1 MKDCTRKNE
10 RLAQFV
16 RCFMHGRKASYE
28 GKQKMPQMSNA
39 PWGRE
44 IVLILLVKIVLIFA
58 IWWVY
63 FRTPE
68 VPDAEQVS
76 RALLS
81 SVNQQGV
88 NANDQH

>member
-1 MKDCTRKNE
+1 MK
-10 RLAQFV
+10 
-16 RCFMHGRKASYE
+16 
-28 GKQKMPQMSNA
+28 GKKKMPQMTNA

-44 IVLILLVKIVLIFA
+44 IVLILLMKIVLIFV

-63 FRTPE
+63 FRTAE

-76 RALLS
+76 RALLT